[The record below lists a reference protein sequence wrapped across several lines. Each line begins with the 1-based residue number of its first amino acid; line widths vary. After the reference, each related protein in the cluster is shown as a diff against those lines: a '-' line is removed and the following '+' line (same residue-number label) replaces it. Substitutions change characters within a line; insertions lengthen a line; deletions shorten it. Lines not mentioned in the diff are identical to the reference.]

1 MSFND
6 RLRLLLGIMEV
17 NRRRF
22 ELVTKPE
29 WFPRFAGKCFVCK
42 VCGENF
48 KNEGV
53 AKAHL
58 RSSHTLNEK
67 QFLCRK
73 CGAIFKTEKE
83 CRTHLQREHLKA
95 MKLLETQTNSPS
107 VKKGLDLIDSP
118 ALRCGHKNI
127 LLLVLQVRFQQTH
140 SRTVSW
146 DLCA

>member
-1 MSFND
+1 M
-6 RLRLLLGIMEV
+6 
-17 NRRRF
+17 
-22 ELVTKPE
+22 TKPE
-29 WFPRFAGKCFVCK
+29 WGPRFAGKCFVCK

-95 MKLLETQTNSPS
+95 MKLLETQTSSPS

-118 ALRCGHKNI
+118 ALRCDHIQMLI
-127 LLLVLQVRFQQTH
+127 LLNFQSRFSIISTYSSVLDNRPQARGECSQ
-140 SRTVSW
+140 
-146 DLCA
+146 